1 MPEIITEKWKSLQR
15 LLGRLQ
21 EATGLIPVVIIFTGL
36 IAHFSLEANLKSA
49 LAEDLGYTPGRGAF
63 YISVPLAGRSEGAL
77 VENTSAPDEEPLL
90 MESADV
96 GYLII
101 EDSALLNTGN
111 PLSANIVHR
120 DGLMVYKVQ
129 KGDTLSG
136 IAANFG
142 ISLNTV
148 YWANKDIKSNSL
160 RLGQEIVI
168 LPISGVIHQVQ
179 TGESLDTIAAVYNV
193 PESRIVRYNARV
205 LSRGLAAGINLII
218 PDGKPRESIGKTAS
232 ALPSFP
238 GYYALP
244 TTGWNW
250 GKLHNFNGV
259 DIANGCGT
267 PIYAAAEG
275 LVSEVR
281 SGGWN
286 EGYGSY
292 VIIEH
297 PNNTRTRYAHNQRNV
312 VSVGDYILQG
322 DTIGYIGNT
331 GLTHGPTGCHV
342 HFEVMGARN
351 PFAK

>member
-1 MPEIITEKWKSLQR
+1 
-15 LLGRLQ
+15 
-21 EATGLIPVVIIFTGL
+21 
-36 IAHFSLEANLKSA
+36 
-49 LAEDLGYTPGRGAF
+49 
-63 YISVPLAGRSEGAL
+63 
-77 VENTSAPDEEPLL
+77 
-90 MESADV
+90 
-96 GYLII
+96 
-101 EDSALLNTGN
+101 
-111 PLSANIVHR
+111 
-120 DGLMVYKVQ
+120 MVYKVQ

-142 ISLNTV
+142 ISLNTSIGL
-148 YWANKDIKSNSL
+148 IKIL
-160 RLGQEIVI
+160 KVI
-168 LPISGVIHQVQ
+168 LAFGSGDCYLADLRRDPS
-179 TGESLDTIAAVYNV
+179 GADWRESDTIAAVYNV

-342 HFEVMGARN
+342 HFE
-351 PFAK
+351 